1 MPGKET
7 GEIMTPASYN
17 LPMRWIRRHWL
28 ALLGLT
34 PLLPPLIKAVLQ
46 LIGLGGSIDFLIARY
61 DDPAWVG
68 RMIGFLI
75 DPPGWS
81 IVPMIL
87 IGLLLIWW
95 DFRRRTSKDIAVTA
109 KRDWWDKRAAEF
121 DERYRASTRER
132 GILDFILDG
141 VQALKDVTTILNASN
156 KETANFSKRILSYTS
171 RFASTKNLHKKRKIL
186 IDAASYINSYSANI
200 KKAAALIEQATI
212 VIRETQ
218 IGFLEKAP
226 VGTRSAVEELI
237 TYRTVL
243 RTTAEAATKS
253 ALQIDGMRQAS
264 LALKGVSGE
273 LNEASTNLFSV
284 LSALIEKIE
293 RYSEMAREI
302 ESIVAQKLAT
312 ADSVV

>member
-1 MPGKET
+1 
-7 GEIMTPASYN
+7 
-17 LPMRWIRRHWL
+17 
-28 ALLGLT
+28 
-34 PLLPPLIKAVLQ
+34 
-46 LIGLGGSIDFLIARY
+46 
-61 DDPAWVG
+61 
-68 RMIGFLI
+68 
-75 DPPGWS
+75 
-81 IVPMIL
+81 
-87 IGLLLIWW
+87 
-95 DFRRRTSKDIAVTA
+95 
-109 KRDWWDKRAAEF
+109 
-121 DERYRASTRER
+121 
-132 GILDFILDG
+132 LDG